1 MHDTREWEEEDGRL
15 RRTFTF
21 ADFRAALA
29 FVNKVGDIAEQLGH
43 HPDLCIRDYKKVIVS
58 TTTHDQGNVVTE
70 RDRQLAAAI
79 DALI

>member
-1 MHDTREWEEEDGRL
+1 MHDTQEWEEEDGRL